1 MAYWLMKSEPS
12 SYSWQDLVRDGS
24 TEWDGVRNNAARL
37 HLKAMKRGDEAFFYH
52 SMDERSVIGI
62 MRIVREAAPDP
73 KDPDWV
79 SVKVE
84 PVQAL
89 ERPVT
94 LKEVKAEPRLAKMEL
109 IRQSRLS
116 VAPVR
121 DEEWARVLEMSQT
134 QPLA

>member
-1 MAYWLMKSEPS
+1 MAYWLMKSEPGN
-12 SYSWQDLVRDGS
+12 YSWQDLVRDGS
-24 TEWDGVRNNAARL
+24 TEWDGVRNSAARL

-62 MRIVREAAPDP
+62 MRISREAAPDP
-73 KDPDWV
+73 KDSDWV

-84 PVQAL
+84 PVRAL
-89 ERPVT
+89 NQPVT
-94 LKEVKAEPRLAKMEL
+94 LKDIKAEPKLAKMEL

-121 DEEWARVLEMSQT
+121 NEEWILILKMAGE
-134 QPLA
+134 AA

>member
-12 SYSWQDLVRDGS
+12 SYSWGNLVRDGG

-37 HLKAMKRGDEAFFYH
+37 HLKAMKVGDEAFFYH
-52 SMDERSVIGI
+52 SMSDKAVVGT
-62 MRIVREAAPDP
+62 MRITREARPDP

-79 SVKVE
+79 SVRVE
-84 PVQAL
+84 PV
-89 ERPVT
+89 RPIGPIT
-94 LKEVKAEPRLAKMEL
+94 LKQIKAEPKLGQMEL

-121 DEEWARVLEMSQT
+121 DEEWKTVLEM
-134 QPLA
+134 AERG